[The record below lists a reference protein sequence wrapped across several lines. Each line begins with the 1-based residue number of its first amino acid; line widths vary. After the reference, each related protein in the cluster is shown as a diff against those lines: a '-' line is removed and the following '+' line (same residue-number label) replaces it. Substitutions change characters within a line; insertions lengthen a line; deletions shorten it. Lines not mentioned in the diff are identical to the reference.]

1 MKFDEMEM
9 SDELVTAEN
18 LKKLGYVRTAV
29 VLERN
34 FRQSHSHADL
44 NALYVLL
51 SSIEDDKE
59 VYMETLKA
67 LSKDM
72 RACVISWAK
81 RVNDTI
87 FPLSMKNNSKE
98 DEGNSL

>member
-1 MKFDEMEM
+1 MKFDEMEI

-34 FRQSHSHADL
+34 FRQSRSHADL

-59 VYMETLKA
+59 IYAETMKA

-87 FPLSMKNNSKE
+87 FPLSMKSNTE
-98 DEGNSL
+98 DDNASEM

>member
-1 MKFDEMEM
+1 MKVITIDNQINVEAK
-9 SDELVTAEN
+9 D
-18 LKKLGYVRTAV
+18 LKKIGYVRTAV
-29 VLERN
+29 ALERSY
-34 FRQSHSHADL
+34 RQSHSQFDL

-59 VYMETLKA
+59 IYMAAFQA
-67 LSKDM
+67 LTKDM

-87 FPLSMKNNSKE
+87 FPLSMKNNTKE
-98 DEGNSL
+98 DDGKSL